1 MLTCQSSVGY
11 KLNFAASYKFGKEYS
26 KEEFERSETLYNIAC
41 MSDLLYILV
50 SARGSTWHGG
60 YCGGTILLDTAHWQ
74 HNHISTSKLEFR
86 FQYFYYQSYSFISL
100 IHGKWYRADIYFH
113 VRHCGTRN
121 VGVLSIQK

>member
-50 SARGSTWHGG
+50 SAPGSTWHGG
-60 YCGGTILLDTAHWQ
+60 YCGGTDSPRY
-74 HNHISTSKLEFR
+74 STLTT
-86 FQYFYYQSYSFISL
+86 QSY
-100 IHGKWYRADIYFH
+100 FH
-113 VRHCGTRN
+113 IKVR
-121 VGVLSIQK
+121 I